1 MQGFVGHDRILVV
14 LAVIL
19 AKETLFDRKE
29 SSTLTAS
36 RPVGLHGGSEP
47 TVGISTLQC
56 PPLDRPGDRLFCLM
70 FSAARF
76 QS

>member
-29 SSTLTAS
+29 SSTFTA
-36 RPVGLHGGSEP
+36 RHPVGLHGGSEP
-47 TVGISTLQC
+47 TVGY
-56 PPLDRPGDRLFCLM
+56 
-70 FSAARF
+70 
-76 QS
+76 

>member
-36 RPVGLHGGSEP
+36 RSVGLHGGSEG
-47 TVGISTLQC
+47 TVGIYHS
-56 PPLDRPGDRLFCLM
+56 PNVRP
-70 FSAARF
+70 SIARAIGC
-76 QS
+76 SP

>member
-36 RPVGLHGGSEP
+36 RPVGLHGGS
-47 TVGISTLQC
+47 
-56 PPLDRPGDRLFCLM
+56 
-70 FSAARF
+70 
-76 QS
+76 